1 MDTKFRHIRSGL
13 CLTTLAAIAAMWITS
28 DASAQARKPI
38 FGNKRAAAPR
48 PQFVKGEIVLYVQPN
63 TSQAD
68 VAAIV
73 APVNGISV
81 VPLGLPDCYKVVLP
95 AAQATEVNTTTAVA
109 QLRLD
114 QRVRWVGVNSLGY
127 TLDSTTA
134 PTAEPNDPRYKS
146 GEMWGLKL
154 VNMPQAWALQKG
166 GINANVC
173 DIDTCFDPAHE
184 DLIGQYLPESFNFA
198 DNISDI
204 TPHAGD
210 DQHGVHTSGTM
221 IALTDNGKGIAGICW
236 KNIKCLALR
245 DSPAGTA
252 GLPLASTISCY
263 NFISANTVKLH
274 IKSLNMSYAFTG
286 LDPNGTTEPVYIA
299 LKAVADGGV
308 LCCAAAG
315 NEANADAITNT
326 PAGYAFCTTVSAVGR
341 TGKLSSFSSFGK
353 VDLAAPGGDQDAT
366 GLDADGILST
376 IDGKYAFEQGTS
388 MATPHVTAIAGLLM
402 SVPGVDVDKARS
414 VLYATANRSITG
426 QSGDNDPKYG
436 HGLIDAY
443 AALLK
448 VSVSAQV
455 VEPVG
460 IDPSTGKSTD
470 PNNPTPQPV
479 VSLRPRFRF
488 TIFNADLTK
497 TNIVLN
503 TSAGSKPIIT
513 NGAIDPSAVNDVTQF
528 TITGSTTPPN
538 VQAEISFRYKL
549 PAGIPFQQG
558 TLTITAPAFDTNI
571 PPATDSRSFSIAPH
585 QFETGISFISIPLVE
600 TAQDSPTGR
609 TRGIKEIL
617 GIPSAVL
624 YRWVNTTVLNTNGK
638 PVVAGQYAVNGAG
651 AGDTLPANASLQ
663 PPDAVTTPEPIDP
676 IDNLSDVRPLGLA
689 FFLKVPS
696 SAFVNSYGREV
707 SQQTVRIPL
716 HEGWNM
722 VGDPY
727 TFVVAF
733 GTTVIETSNGTRY
746 PAAEAA
752 NNKLIL
758 PFIYRYV
765 GGDYQFQ
772 ALPAGTM
779 NPWEGNWIYVI
790 PKDVNNLSSGN
801 VLTMLIPAAS
811 SGTTKSV
818 PKSISRAANATLRPS
833 VRGIGAWSLRLV
845 AQTHDLTDAHTY
857 IGASS
862 TATDGDDNTK
872 APKPPKFGSYVSLGV
887 QRLNNAT
894 LYAQDLRSLGGSKTW
909 DMVVTTDQANADI
922 TVTWPEVRTLPRNV
936 SLTLTDKQTGQ
947 TIDLKSQG
955 AFSFNSGPKAETRS
969 ISITAAP
976 TSSQGRVVLSNV
988 VINPPRSRSV
998 SGQSPYDIN
1007 YTVSH
1012 DAKVEVTI
1020 LGTNGRILSRPAP
1033 TRAVSAGDNH
1043 IAWNGRDNAGHV
1055 LAAGIYV
1062 VQIRAISADGAV
1074 TSVSHALPISR

>member
-73 APVNGISV
+73 AAVNGVSV
-81 VPLGLPDCYKVVLP
+81 TSLGLADCYKVVLS
-95 AAQATEVNTTTAVA
+95 AAQLTEADTIAAVA
-109 QLRLD
+109 TLRMD
-114 QRVRWVGVNSLGY
+114 QRVRWVGVNKIY
-127 TLDSTTA
+127 QRHDTTPA
-134 PTAEPNDPRYKS
+134 PTVEPNDPRYKS

-173 DIDTCFDPAHE
+173 DVDSSFDPKHE
-184 DLIGQYLPESFNFA
+184 DLIGQYLPESFDFA
-198 DNISDI
+198 NNTTDIS
-204 TPHAGD
+204 PRGD
-210 DQHGVHTSGTM
+210 DEHGVHTSGTM
-221 IALTDNGKGIAGICW
+221 VALTDNGKGVAGICW
-236 KNIKCLALR
+236 TNIKCLGLR
-245 DSPAGTA
+245 IADLSGNLTFSAII
-252 GLPLASTISCY
+252 ASW
-263 NFISANTVKLH
+263 NFVATNADKLH
-274 IKSLNMSYAFTG
+274 IKSMNMSFG
-286 LDPNGTTEPVYIA
+286 GGGDPNDTTSPEYIA
-299 LKAVADGGV
+299 LKAVADKGV
-308 LCCAAAG
+308 FCSASAG
-315 NEANADAITNT
+315 NSAADDTSTT
-326 PAGYAFCTTVSAVGR
+326 PAGFAFVTTVSAVGR

-353 VDLAAPGGDQDAT
+353 VDLAAPGGDQSAT
-366 GLDADGILST
+366 GIDADGILST
-376 IDGKYAFEQGTS
+376 LKGGYVFEQGTS
-388 MATPHVTAIAGLLM
+388 MAAPHVTGIAGLLM
-402 SVPGVDVDKARS
+402 SVPGVDVNKARQ
-414 VLYATANRSITG
+414 VLYQTANRSITG
-426 QSGDNDPKYG
+426 QTGDNDPKYG

-497 TNIVLN
+497 TNIVLT

-528 TITGSTTPPN
+528 TITGNTAPPN

-722 VGDPY
+722 VGNPY

>member
-73 APVNGISV
+73 APVNGISIIPV
-81 VPLGLPDCYKVVLP
+81 GLPDCYKVVLP
-95 AAQATEVNTTTAVA
+95 VAQATEADTTNAVTV
-109 QLRLD
+109 LRAD
-114 QRVRWVGVNSLGY
+114 QRVRWVGPNKLY
-127 TLDSTTA
+127 YSTDATPA
-134 PTAEPNDPRYKS
+134 PTVEPNDPRYKS

-184 DLIGQYLPESFNFA
+184 DLIGQYLPESYNFGS
-198 DNISDI
+198 NNSDI
-204 TPHAGD
+204 TPNGQ

-221 IALTDNGKGIAGICW
+221 IALTDNGKGVAGICW
-236 KNIKCLALR
+236 TNIKCLALR
-245 DSPAGTA
+245 ATGTGSSGFPFA
-252 GLPLASTISCY
+252 ALIASY
-263 NFISANTVKLH
+263 NYIVQNADKLH
-274 IKSLNMSYAFTG
+274 IKALNMSYG
-286 LDPNGTTEPVYIA
+286 GGGDPNDTTSPEYIA
-299 LKAVADGGV
+299 LKAVADKGV
-308 LCCAAAG
+308 LCFGAAG
-315 NEANADAITNT
+315 NDNRDNSSDLPNAY
-326 PAGYAFCTTVSAVGR
+326 PFVVSVSAVGR
-341 TGKLSSFSSFGK
+341 TGKKSTFSSFGK
-353 VDLAAPGGDQDAT
+353 VELAAPGGDQDAT

-388 MATPHVTAIAGLLM
+388 MACPHATGIATLLM
-402 SVPGVDVDKARS
+402 SVPGVDANKARQ
-414 VLYATANRSITG
+414 VLFETANRSITG
-426 QSGDNDPKYG
+426 QTGDNDPKYG

-497 TNIVLN
+497 TNIVLT

-528 TITGSTTPPN
+528 TITGNTAPPN

>member
-1 MDTKFRHIRSGL
+1 MDAKFRHIRSGL
-13 CLTTLAAIAAMWITS
+13 CLTTLAAIATVWTAT
-28 DASAQARKPI
+28 DAGAQARKPI
-38 FGNKRAAAPR
+38 FGNKRATAPASS
-48 PQFVKGEIVLYVQPN
+48 FIKGEIVLYVQPN

-68 VAAIV
+68 VAALV
-73 APVNGISV
+73 ATVNGVSI

-95 AAQATEVNTTTAVA
+95 VAQATEVDTTAAVTT
-109 QLRLD
+109 LRTD
-114 QRVRWVGVNSLGY
+114 QRVRWVGVNKLY
-127 TLDSTTA
+127 YPTDTTPA
-134 PTAEPNDPRYKS
+134 PTVEPNDPRYKS

-166 GINANVC
+166 GLNTNVC
-173 DIDTCFDPAHE
+173 DIDTCFDPGHE
-184 DLIGQYLPESFNFA
+184 DLIGQYLPESFNFG
-198 DNISDI
+198 DNNSDI

-221 IALTDNGKGIAGICW
+221 IALTDNGKGVAGICW
-236 KNIKCLALR
+236 TNIKCLGLR
-245 DSPAGTA
+245 AVPAGSA
-252 GLPLASTISCY
+252 GFPLSALISSY
-263 NFISANTVKLH
+263 NYITQNADKLH
-274 IKSLNMSYAFTG
+274 IKALNMSYG
-286 LDPNGTTEPVYIA
+286 GGGDPNDTTNPEYIA
-299 LKAVADGGV
+299 LKSVADKGV

-315 NEANADAITNT
+315 NSAADNT
-326 PAGYAFCTTVSAVGR
+326 SSLPAGYPFVTTVSAVGR

-353 VDLAAPGGDQDAT
+353 VELAAPGGDQSAT
-366 GLDADGILST
+366 GIDADGILST
-376 IDGKYAFEQGTS
+376 LNRGYVFEQGTS
-388 MATPHVTAIAGLLM
+388 MACPHVTAIAGLLM
-402 SVPGVDVDKARS
+402 SVPGVDANKARS

-426 QSGDNDPKYG
+426 QSGDNDSKYG

-448 VSVSAQV
+448 VSVAAQV

-470 PNNPTPQPV
+470 PNNATPQPV

-488 TIFNADLTK
+488 TIFNADLSK
-497 TNIVLN
+497 TNIVLT
-503 TSAGSKPIIT
+503 TSTGLKPIIT

-528 TITGSTTPPN
+528 TITGNTAPPN

-558 TLTITAPAFDTNI
+558 TLTITAPSFDANV
-571 PPATDSRSFSIAPH
+571 PPATDSRSFSIVPH
-585 QFETGISFISIPLVE
+585 QFETGISFVSIPLVE
-600 TAQDSPTGR
+600 TPQDSPTGK
-609 TRGIKEIL
+609 TRGIREIL

-624 YRWVNTTVLNTNGK
+624 YRWVNTTVLNANGK
-638 PVVAGQYAVNGAG
+638 PVVAGQYAINGSG

-676 IDNLSDVRPLGLA
+676 VDNLSDIRPLGLG

-696 SAFVNSYGREV
+696 SAFVDSYGREV

-722 VGDPY
+722 IGDPY
-727 TFVVAF
+727 TFPVAF
-733 GTTVIETSNGTRY
+733 GTTVIETSNATRY
-746 PAAEAA
+746 PAAQAVTS
-752 NNKLIL
+752 KLIL

-772 ALPAGTM
+772 TLPAGTM

-790 PKDVNNLSSGN
+790 PKEPSNLNSGN
-801 VLTMLIPAAS
+801 VLTMLIPPSS

-818 PKSISRAANATLRPS
+818 PKSISRAANTSLRPQ

-845 AQTHDLTDAHTY
+845 AQTRDLTDAHTY

-862 TATDGDDNTK
+862 TATDGEDTTK

-887 QRLNNAT
+887 QRPNNAT

-909 DMVVTTDQANADI
+909 DMVVSTDQANADI

-936 SLTLTDKQTGQ
+936 RLTLTDKQTGQ

-969 ISITAAP
+969 IAITATPA
-976 TSSQGRVVLSNV
+976 SNQGRVVLSNIV
-988 VINPPRSRSV
+988 VNPPRNRSV

-1012 DAKVEVTI
+1012 DAKVEITI

-1033 TRAVSAGDNH
+1033 TRAVTAGDNH
-1043 IAWNGRDNAGHV
+1043 IAWNGRDSAGHA

-1062 VQIRAISADGAV
+1062 VQIRAVSADGAV